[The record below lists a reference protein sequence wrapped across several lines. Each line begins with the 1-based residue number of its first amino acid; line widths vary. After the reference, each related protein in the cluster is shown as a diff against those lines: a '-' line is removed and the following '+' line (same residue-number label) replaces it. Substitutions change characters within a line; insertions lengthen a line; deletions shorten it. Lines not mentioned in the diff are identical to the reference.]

1 MWRKLSYLLF
11 AVVTIFVFGS
21 CSLKARIKRADKQY
35 DVGEYYAASL
45 KYKKVLSKIPA
56 KEKALRARVAF
67 NQAECQR
74 IINYNTAEQMYAN
87 AIRYGYKDSI
97 VYFRYAQ
104 VLQRNGKYP
113 DAAKNYSI
121 YLKNSPNNE
130 AAKNGLM
137 AQKLVDKY
145 KANPTGYIVK
155 KYDAFNSNRTYTF
168 SPSFLTADADVLFF
182 TSNRVFSK
190 KNGQKNS
197 AVTGLADN
205 NIYSVRKN
213 ASGKWEKPAIIGSE
227 VNTLTTDDGACS
239 FTADGSVMFFTR
251 ARQQADA
258 EIGTEIYI
266 SNRAGGA
273 WSEAKKIEI
282 FKDSA
287 ISVAHPAIAP
297 DGETLY
303 FVSDSPDGLGGK
315 DIWRAKYDKGECKEI
330 ENLGSDINTPGDEM
344 FPTVRSNGVLY
355 FSSNGL
361 AGLGGLDLYKAT
373 PKKEGGWDV
382 QHMGVP
388 LNSNADDF
396 GMAFESSGEKGF
408 FTSNRGQNRGYDG
421 LWTFELPAYEY
432 ILEGK
437 VYDESLTPIPDA
449 VIRLVSNTGMIVR
462 VQSKKDGTYRIK
474 VDKNM
479 DCVMMASARGYLNKE
494 GKLSTQGVKE
504 SKVFKQ
510 DFQLSTI
517 YKPIQIENIFYEFG
531 KWNLTPASETGLQEL
546 VKILK
551 DNPNITIEISA
562 HTDFVGNN
570 ESNKLLSEKRAKS
583 VVDYL
588 ITAGIDAARL
598 TSVGYGEEKPMVV
611 DALLAQKYTFLKEND
626 VLDEAFV
633 SKLAVADQEKANQ
646 INRRTEFR
654 VVKTTYK

>member
-546 VKILK
+546 VKVLK

>member
-11 AVVTIFVFGS
+11 AVLTIFVFGS

-421 LWTFELPAYEY
+421 LWTFELPACEY

-546 VKILK
+546 VKVLK

>member
-546 VKILK
+546 VKVLK

-654 VVKTTYK
+654 VIKTTYK

>member
-11 AVVTIFVFGS
+11 AVLTIFVFGS

-546 VKILK
+546 VKVLK

>member
-1 MWRKLSYLLF
+1 MVKKLSYFLL
-11 AVVTIFVFGS
+11 AVVTVFVFDS

-35 DVGEYYAASL
+35 ASGEYYAASL
-45 KYKKVLSKIPA
+45 KYKKVLSKIPG
-56 KEKALRARVAF
+56 KDKALRARIAF

-74 IINYNTAEQMYAN
+74 IINYNTAEQMYVN

-113 DAAKNYSI
+113 DAAKNYGI
-121 YLKNSPNNE
+121 YLKSNPGNE
-130 AAKNGLM
+130 AAKNGLL

-155 KYDAFNSNRTYTF
+155 KYDAFNSNRSYTF
-168 SPSFLTADADVLFF
+168 SPSFLTSDADVLFF
-182 TSNRVFSK
+182 TSNRVFNK

-205 NIYSVRKN
+205 NIYSARKN

-227 VNTLTTDDGACS
+227 VNTLTTDDGVCS

-258 EIGTEIYI
+258 ELGTEIYT

-344 FPTVRSNGVLY
+344 FPTVRANGVLY

-373 PKKEGGWDV
+373 PKKEGGWEV

-437 VYDESLTPIPDA
+437 VYDETLTPIPDA

-462 VQSKKDGTYRIK
+462 VQTKKDGTYRIK

-504 SKVFKQ
+504 SKIFKK
-510 DFQLSTI
+510 DFQLATI

-531 KWNLTPASETGLQEL
+531 KWNLTTASEAGLQEL
-546 VKILK
+546 VKVLK

-633 SKLAVADQEKANQ
+633 TKLAAADQEKANQ

>member
-1 MWRKLSYLLF
+1 MLKKLSYFLLL
-11 AVVTIFVFGS
+11 VMTIFLFEG
-21 CSLKARIKRADKQY
+21 CSLKARIKRADKQFAM
-35 DVGEYYAASL
+35 GEYYAASV
-45 KYKKVLSKIPA
+45 KYKKVLSRIPGRD
-56 KEKALRARVAF
+56 KALRARIAF

-74 IINYNTAEQMYAN
+74 VINYNTAEQMYVN
-87 AIRYGYKDSI
+87 AIRSGYKDSVI
-97 VYFRYAQ
+97 YFRYAQ

-113 DAAKNYSI
+113 DAAKNYAI
-121 YLKNSPNNE
+121 YLKKDPTNE

-137 AQKLVDKY
+137 AQQLVDKY
-145 KANPTGYIVK
+145 KTQPTGYVVK
-155 KYDAFNSNRTYTF
+155 KYDAFNVNRTYTF
-168 SPSFLTADADVLFF
+168 SPAFLTSDADVLFF
-182 TSNRVFSK
+182 TSNRVFNK
-190 KNGQKNS
+190 KNAQKNS
-197 AVTGLADN
+197 AVTGSADN

-213 ASGKWEKPAIIGSE
+213 ASGKWEKPAIVGSE
-227 VNTLTTDDGACS
+227 VNTLSTDDGVCS

-251 ARQQADA
+251 ARQQVDA
-258 EIGTEIYI
+258 EIGTEIFT

-273 WSEAKKIEI
+273 WSEAKKVVL

-303 FVSDSPDGLGGK
+303 FVSDAPDGLGGK
-315 DIWRAKYDKGECKEI
+315 DIWKAKFDKGECKDI
-330 ENLGSDINTPGDEM
+330 ENLGPEINTPGDEM
-344 FPTVRSNGVLY
+344 FPTVRSNGTLY

-361 AGLGGLDLYKAT
+361 AGLGGLDVFKAT
-373 PKKEGGWDV
+373 PIKDGGWNV
-382 QHMGVP
+382 QNMGVP
-388 LNSNADDF
+388 VNSNADDF
-396 GMAFESSGEKGF
+396 GMTFEGVGEKGF
-408 FTSNRGQNRGYDG
+408 FTSNRGQNRGHDG

-437 VYDESLTPIPDA
+437 VFDETLTPIPDA
-449 VIRLVSNTGMIVR
+449 VVRLVSNTGMIVR
-462 VQSKKDGTYRIK
+462 VQTKKDGTYRIK

-479 DCVMMASARGYLNKE
+479 DCVMMASARGYLNRE

-504 SKVFKQ
+504 SKTFKQ

-531 KWNLTPASETGLQEL
+531 KWNLTSASEAGLQEL
-546 VKILK
+546 VKVLK

-570 ESNKLLSEKRAKS
+570 ESNKVLSEKRAKS

-588 ITAGIDAARL
+588 ITAGIPAARL
-598 TSVGYGEEKPMVV
+598 TSVGYGEEKPIVV
-611 DALLAQKYTFLKEND
+611 DALVAQKFTFLKEND

-633 SKLAVADQEKANQ
+633 TKLSASDQEKANQ

>member
-227 VNTLTTDDGACS
+227 VNTITTDDGACS

-546 VKILK
+546 VKVLK